1 MAVGHEPIWSERA
14 NHKTTKGP
22 IKVNPLCISFY
33 AHSIIYKGCVFFFN
47 YFFLFCFKLKPAIL
61 SLLLNRREL
70 IYSRTQISSIVL
82 YSQILKIHGFKDNS
96 LKLRLF
102 ALHLLSHYTE
112 SINSVLWLQLPSHV
126 GILSVCLEH
135 WGYGAIERNNSN
147 HFPRYRPVDLNKVFK
162 RIISL
167 CHYDVHRCLISN
179 MFEKIIISNIR
190 SKLMDIW

>member
-33 AHSIIYKGCVFFFN
+33 AHSIIYKINFFN
-47 YFFLFCFKLKPAIL
+47 YFFLFCFKLKPAIV

-70 IYSRTQISSIVL
+70 IYSRKQISSIVL

-102 ALHLLSHYTE
+102 ALHLLPLYTE
-112 SINSVLWLQLPSHV
+112 SINSVLWLKLPSHV
-126 GILSVCLEH
+126 GILSVFLEH
-135 WGYGAIERNNSN
+135 FSCCTIQNIGRL
-147 HFPRYRPVDLNKVFK
+147 RR
-162 RIISL
+162 
-167 CHYDVHRCLISN
+167 HRK
-179 MFEKIIISNIR
+179 E
-190 SKLMDIW
+190 